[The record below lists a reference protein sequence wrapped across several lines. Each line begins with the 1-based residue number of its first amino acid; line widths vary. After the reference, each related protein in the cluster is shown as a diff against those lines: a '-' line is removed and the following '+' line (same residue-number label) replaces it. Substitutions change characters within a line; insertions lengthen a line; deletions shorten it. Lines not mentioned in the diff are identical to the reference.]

1 VANDHPHHL
10 HFVGDRHRLCGPHHA
25 GEELSEKAF
34 GRFSFRAAIR
44 HALRRL
50 IVAAF
55 ASLTAIAACAQDRPA
70 RNVSIL
76 VGFGPAQGNDQPARP
91 DAATLASNRMSPDM
105 SYDQTARFLARHLG
119 RFLPGEPEVS
129 ARHVPGGA
137 GLIAARRL
145 SEAAPDGTTIALLSS
160 NIIYAAA
167 LQLPGAEASVARL
180 VWLGAVAPD
189 SWGCIQTRESVGKQ
203 KIWAGSLGIG
213 SRADI
218 HARAMRDLLNYPFQ
232 ISSGYISRFELV
244 RALETGEIDAACGWP
259 SSDIERRRGQWFDTG
274 KMDVVARF
282 SRTTAGLMDAVQ
294 QPSADIAA
302 VLGLLSRE
310 ADLAWPLAAPP
321 GTAPETATAFSDAL
335 EKIAYDR
342 TAFEDAMRAGVA
354 LDPVSARTVRDHVAQ
369 LMTLPDGLR
378 KKLSD
383 LYGASG
389 K

>member
-1 VANDHPHHL
+1 M
-10 HFVGDRHRLCGPHHA
+10 GQ
-25 GEELSEKAF
+25 
-34 GRFSFRAAIR
+34 
-44 HALRRL
+44 ALRGVCL
-50 IVAAF
+50 AAL
-55 ASLTAIAACAQDRPA
+55 ASLTAFAAVAQERPA
-70 RNVSIL
+70 RGVSIL

-119 RFLPGEPEVS
+119 RFLPGAPDVT

-145 SEAAPDGTTIALLSS
+145 SEAAPDGSTIALLSS

-167 LQLPGAEASVARL
+167 LKLPGAEVSVARF

-189 SWGCIQTRESVGKQ
+189 SWGCIQTRESAGKE
-203 KIWAGSLGIG
+203 KIWAGSLGVG

-218 HARAMRDLLNYPFQ
+218 HARALRDFMGYPFQ
-232 ISSGYISRFELV
+232 ISNGYTSRFELV
-244 RALETGEIDAACGWP
+244 RAIETGEIDAACGWP

-282 SRTTAGLMDAVQ
+282 SRTNAGLTGPVLTGPILGGADLTSTWP
-294 QPSADIAA
+294 QPSTDIAA
-302 VLGLLSRE
+302 TLGVLSLE
-310 ADLAWPLAAPP
+310 AELAWPLAAPP
-321 GTAPETATAFSDAL
+321 GMALEMAAAFSDAL
-335 EKIAYDR
+335 ERIAYDR
-342 TAFEDAMRAGVA
+342 AALEDAMRAGVA
-354 LDPVSARTVRDHVAQ
+354 LDPVSAQTVRNHVAQ
-369 LMTLPDGLR
+369 LMTLPDSAR
-378 KKLSD
+378 KKLAD

>member
-1 VANDHPHHL
+1 M
-10 HFVGDRHRLCGPHHA
+10 GQT
-25 GEELSEKAF
+25 
-34 GRFSFRAAIR
+34 
-44 HALRRL
+44 LRRL
-50 IVAAF
+50 CLATL
-55 ASLTAIAACAQDRPA
+55 ASLTAFAAGAQDRPVQG
-70 RNVSIL
+70 VSIL

-119 RFLPGEPEVS
+119 RFLPGAPDVS
-129 ARHVPGGA
+129 ARHIPGGA

-145 SEAAPDGTTIALLSS
+145 SEAAPDGSTIALLSS

-167 LQLPGAEASVARL
+167 LKLPGAEASVARF

-189 SWGCIQTRESVGKQ
+189 SWGCIQTRESAGKE
-203 KIWAGSLGIG
+203 KIWAGSLGVG

-218 HARAMRDLLNYPFQ
+218 HARAMRDFMGYPFQ
-232 ISSGYISRFELV
+232 ISSGYTSRFELV
-244 RALETGEIDAACGWP
+244 RAIETGEIDAACGWP

-282 SRTTAGLMDAVQ
+282 SRTTAGLTGPVLTGPGLTTTWP

-302 VLGLLSRE
+302 TLGLLSLE
-310 ADLAWPLAAPP
+310 AELAWPLAAPP
-321 GTAPETATAFSDAL
+321 GMAPEMAAAFRDAL
-335 EKIAYDR
+335 EKTAYDR
-342 TAFEDAMRAGVA
+342 TAIEDAMRAGVA
-354 LDPVSARTVRDHVAQ
+354 LDPVSAQTVHDHVAQ
-369 LMTLPDGLR
+369 LMTLPGGAR
-378 KKLSD
+378 KKLAD